1 MKAVITA
8 DIIQS
13 SKMPAGV
20 WMEALK
26 SVLKKF
32 GKQGKSWEI
41 YRGDEIQLLLDH
53 PEEAFLAAVTIKAEI
68 RKSDFDARISIGLG
82 EMDYSG
88 TSIKESNGSAF
99 VNSGRNLELLKS
111 SKNQS
116 LSIKSDDEDF
126 DENFNLIFKLL
137 ENLFEK
143 WKTSTATSVSSY
155 LEHKNLSQ
163 TQIAEKMGITQ
174 GALSRALK
182 RGGLDSILETDDYF
196 RKKVKKQA

>member
-32 GKQGKSWEI
+32 GKQGKTWEI
-41 YRGDEIQLLLDH
+41 YRGDEIQLLLDC
-53 PEEAFLAAVTIKAEI
+53 PENAFLAAITIKAEI

-82 EMDYSG
+82 NMDYAG
-88 TSIKESNGSAF
+88 NSIKESNGTAF
-99 VNSGRNLELLKS
+99 VHSGRNLELLKNN
-111 SKNQS
+111 KNQS
-116 LSIKSDDEDF
+116 LSIKTDDDDF

-137 ENLFEK
+137 ENIFEK

-182 RGGLDSILETDDYF
+182 RGGLESLLETDDYF
-196 RKKVKKQA
+196 RKKVRKQA